1 LSSIIKTI
9 LDGKE
14 KKMSNLVADKK
25 LSKQAMAALMMALQK
40 SLLEQSDIV
49 PVLENFDFIV
59 NGQEIFIKNPPIVK
73 FGADGEWLGDPEE
86 QDA

>member
-1 LSSIIKTI
+1 
-9 LDGKE
+9 
-14 KKMSNLVADKK
+14 MSNLVADKK

-73 FGADGEWLGDPEE
+73 FGADGEWLGDSEE
-86 QDA
+86 QDAQIFLQVC

>member
-73 FGADGEWLGDPEE
+73 FGADGEWLGDSEE